1 MTTDDRD
8 AQCLAILNG
17 ITELVDALSE
27 PMARQAVDLD
37 RSNVSRRYDLLL
49 RLKDS
54 LAQYAAR
61 SVDLFYVGL
70 LGHFSAGKSSTINS
84 LLNLWGQSEQ
94 RPVDLHPTDKQVTL
108 IAHPAKSAALLGIV
122 QEGRRVVI
130 RSQMVENDFLTHIVL
145 ADTPGT
151 GDPLLMEEI
160 ATDFS

>member
-1 MTTDDRD
+1 MSCGASTARTLAEDTPQPGLREVSALMTTDDRD
-8 AQCLAILNG
+8 AQCLAILTG

-27 PMARQAVDLD
+27 PMVRQAVDLD

-94 RPVDLHPTDKQVTL
+94 RPVDLH
-108 IAHPAKSAALLGIV
+108 
-122 QEGRRVVI
+122 
-130 RSQMVENDFLTHIVL
+130 
-145 ADTPGT
+145 
-151 GDPLLMEEI
+151 
-160 ATDFS
+160 